1 MLDPKSLL
9 QLLVKIITLWM
20 ERNLLVLW
28 VLCLITNGEEKKDL
42 KQLVMAN
49 KQVKYMRTNKDKG

>member
-9 QLLVKIITLWM
+9 QLLVKIIALWI
-20 ERNLLVLW
+20 EKNLLVLW

-49 KQVKYMRTNKDKG
+49 KQVKYMWTNKDKG

>member
-49 KQVKYMRTNKDKG
+49 KQVKYMQTNKDKG